1 VLINFAMIA
10 QKRNAP
16 KKTTIM
22 AKARKIFSEQGY
34 AKTTMKD
41 IGRVCHCEASN
52 IYNYFPS
59 KEALLNEILRDEMD
73 QLLVPLRYLPSDLD
87 TNPAEQMAIMIKHH
101 LNVVLG
107 ARQLNKQIFEGEF
120 KFLRAQ
126 DKKKIIA
133 LRDEFQKIMET
144 IIGRGIDQGVFA
156 PVDIKMACFLI
167 TSMTIRT
174 RTWYRPR
181 GRLSSEQIANEVIK
195 MAMHGIESASEHLR
209 HSVKRN

>member
-1 VLINFAMIA
+1 
-10 QKRNAP
+10 
-16 KKTTIM
+16 M
-22 AKARKIFSEQGY
+22 AKARKVFSEQGY
-34 AKTTMKD
+34 IKTTMKD

-73 QLLVPLRYLPSDLD
+73 QLLIPLRYLISDAE
-87 TNPAEQMAIMIKHH
+87 TNPAEQLAIMVKHH

-107 ARQLNKQIFEGEF
+107 ARQLTKQIFEGEF
-120 KFLRAQ
+120 KYLRAQ

-144 IIGRGIDQGVFA
+144 ILERGIARGVFA
-156 PVDIKMACFLI
+156 PVDVKMVCFFI
-167 TSMTIRT
+167 SSMTIRT

-181 GRLSSEQIANEVIK
+181 GRLSVEQIANEIIR
-195 MAMHGIESASEHLR
+195 MSLHGIE
-209 HSVKRN
+209 KYC